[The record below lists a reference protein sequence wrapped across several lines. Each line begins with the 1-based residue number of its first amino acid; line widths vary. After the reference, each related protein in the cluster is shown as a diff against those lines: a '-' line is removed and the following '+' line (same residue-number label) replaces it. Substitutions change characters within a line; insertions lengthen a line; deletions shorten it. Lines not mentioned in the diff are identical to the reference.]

1 MASNVS
7 LAGRKRRAAA
17 VTASPEAKRSRGGA
31 PKTPEKAHVVVLD
44 GADEDDEEAEEVLQ
58 PSLEALLRFNRSA
71 VEGLSAARRAVV
83 GKLQVRSARL
93 SVCVV
98 MTRLCRRA
106 RATRGAHSAAAARAA
121 LDYAAWMVSRYVRA

>member
-44 GADEDDEEAEEVLQ
+44 GAD
-58 PSLEALLRFNRSA
+58 
-71 VEGLSAARRAVV
+71 
-83 GKLQVRSARL
+83 
-93 SVCVV
+93 
-98 MTRLCRRA
+98 
-106 RATRGAHSAAAARAA
+106 
-121 LDYAAWMVSRYVRA
+121 